1 MACQGLS
8 KETLNEI
15 TLVKIGGS
23 VITEKRN
30 PFTALNEVIDRLS
43 SEICSARK
51 LSRSKIILGNGGGS
65 FPHVFAEKFQVQK
78 GIVGGGGSKG
88 FSLVQNSAANLNRI
102 VVDSLICHGEDAVSI
117 SPSSCVMAE
126 SSRVRSW
133 DMEII
138 KKMLAINL
146 LPVIYGDVVIDI
158 KQGFSIV
165 STEELLFYLAKS
177 LNVKRVIIGT
187 NVDGVIDYSTNKK
200 YDIITS
206 SDRPWVM
213 NFVKGSNAVDVTGGM
228 KSKVDVLL
236 RLAEDK
242 GVESEIINAMKPGF
256 LECAIKG
263 QKGLGTIIRNA

>member
-1 MACQGLS
+1 MS
-8 KETLNEI
+8 KEVFNEI

-23 VITEKRN
+23 VITEKSK
-30 PFTALNEVIDRLS
+30 PFTAIKEVIDRLS

-51 LSRSKIILGNGGGS
+51 LSGYKIILGNGGGS
-65 FPHVFAEKFQVQK
+65 FPHVFAEKFHVQK

-88 FSLVQNSAANLNRI
+88 FSLVQNSAGNLNRI
-102 VVDSLICHGEDAVSI
+102 VVDSLISHGEDAVSI
-117 SPSSCVMAE
+117 SPSSCVLAE
-126 SSRVRSW
+126 SSRIKSW

-165 STEELLFYLAKS
+165 STEELLFYLANRLK
-177 LNVKRVIIGT
+177 VKRVIIGT

-200 YDIITS
+200 YDIIST
-206 SDRPWVM
+206 SDRPWIM
-213 NFVKGSNAVDVTGGM
+213 NFIKGSDTIDVTGGM

-236 RLAEDK
+236 RLAENK
-242 GVESEIINAMKPGF
+242 GIESEIINALKPGL